1 MGRQLPTLPTR
12 VRGPWKSFQFGSS
25 QAATFWTLF
34 DMKCTCTVKG
44 CANFVL
50 LFRSPIGLPLPS
62 PVRPVPSPARLLAAF
77 ANQTLISW
85 RANNKYNN
93 KTFCCVMSLVL
104 RKNTKISSQ
113 YKTKSFYFQ
122 NVIHSLC
129 WIYHNLMSS
138 ETKKGEWTDLWYWYC
153 LKKCHIHFVSTFL
166 AKPKSSLYNPTSV
179 I

>member
-1 MGRQLPTLPTR
+1 M
-12 VRGPWKSFQFGSS
+12 VCHVKSFQFGSS

-34 DMKCTCTVKG
+34 DMKCTVKG

-50 LFRSPIGLPLPS
+50 LFRSPIGLPRALPS

-77 ANQTLISW
+77 ANPMMVAPTQPNAHRLA
-85 RANNKYNN
+85 RQL
-93 KTFCCVMSLVL
+93 C
-104 RKNTKISSQ
+104 KNTKISSQ

-153 LKKCHIHFVSTFL
+153 LKKCHIHFVSTFQ